1 MQEVNEARARSQP
14 GLWQDGGEVRQEAGR
29 GACREVLVLSWVHV
43 HVESG
48 EWRAGNV
55 GSAAQAGAA
64 QAHEPGSW
72 VSPLGDRR
80 LLVFQ
85 RTGAVIHFL
94 ICAQPQTQNDL
105 FTPPLLLHRIAAMA
119 TDHTILQSER
129 LRGSDVAGVEMRKP
143 GPWTNLN
150 QRLGTYR
157 SAC

>member
-64 QAHEPGSW
+64 QAQEPGSW

-85 RTGAVIHFL
+85 RTGAVTLSHER
-94 ICAQPQTQNDL
+94 TGSN
-105 FTPPLLLHRIAAMA
+105 T
-119 TDHTILQSER
+119 ER
-129 LRGSDVAGVEMRKP
+129 LIHPPITASPYRCHGHRP
-143 GPWTNLN
+143 HNL
-150 QRLGTYR
+150 TE
-157 SAC
+157 